1 MDIAER
7 INGHIR
13 ALARLLTERG
23 ETVTAAE
30 SLTAGMISASFAD
43 VPGCS
48 DWFSHGFVTYSDR
61 AKAELLGIDPELIAR
76 ETAVSADVGIRMAEG
91 ALKRSGA
98 DYAIAVTGL
107 AGPFADEN
115 GVPYPLDPRHEPGL
129 VFVSGATKRGA
140 VVKRCVFTGDRA
152 SIRRQTV
159 LEAVLLLKNMVQN
172 RL

>member
-98 DYAIAVTGL
+98 DYAVAVTGL

-115 GVPYPLDPRHEPGL
+115 GVPYPLGPRHEPGL

-140 VVKRCVFTGDRA
+140 VVKRCIFTGDRA